1 MLTGLMRT
9 EVETADLTKKV
20 DYNMT
25 KTIKGKLTLSVIG
38 IVAVSIILT
47 TVGIVALAGRNLI
60 QNQTEALQLNADKYA
75 EEINTWIENEK
86 LLAEGAA
93 NSIEAAAN
101 TDTTFIQSVM
111 DTYAAGRNELLNL
124 YCGTKDSQFIQSNR
138 EAEIPEG
145 YDPVQR
151 GWYQQA
157 AEKKEVIVT
166 DPYWDVLTNQ
176 MCTTIAAPVY
186 IEDELM
192 AVIGLDVTLGTVT
205 DLTGS
210 INFAEGVYGFLA
222 DSSGQYIAHKNKEY
236 EPKEDSAVAVTD
248 IMPALSNL
256 MDGTD
261 SDVIKLKDY
270 DGSKCYFAVSQIKG
284 SDWRLGVVVPTANVI
299 SSLTTMIV
307 VAIVTALIM
316 IVLVVVFMTGLIGK
330 MLAPVQTLKQ
340 FASGDF
346 SENTVSEKG
355 IPKEYKNETEQIQKA
370 TAEVKQQIR
379 GIILNTKE
387 EAESIGSI
395 AKGTSGEMAVL
406 TEGISNILDSV
417 LQVTSQTQEA
427 KELVDHIEQT
437 GQELGILVEDVA
449 RKAGEAAE
457 QSADIMNRAS
467 ERHESS
473 EKSGREAVSIYEDT
487 KQELEQAISDS
498 QRVRDID
505 TLTEEI
511 LSISSK
517 TNLLA
522 LNASIEAARAGEA
535 GKGFAVVAD
544 EIRELADNS
553 RVAVDK
559 IRQVTEDVVHNV
571 SILSSTSEK
580 LLDFMNEKVMKDYE
594 GMTELAGMYKQD
606 AVFYSS
612 ISGDLGAASRQMSAD
627 MDGINEAI
635 HAITVLVG
643 AITEYV
649 QGMEKS
655 AQSSDENAGTVLAK
669 MEELFRLSELL
680 NQTVA
685 SFKV

>member
-1 MLTGLMRT
+1 MR
-9 EVETADLTKKV
+9 
-20 DYNMT
+20 
-25 KTIKGKLTLSVIG
+25 KTIRGKLTLSVIC
-38 IVAVSIILT
+38 IVVVSIILT
-47 TVGIVALAGRNLI
+47 TVGIVVVAGRNLI
-60 QNQTEALQLNADKYA
+60 RNQTEALQLNADKYS
-75 EEINTWIENEK
+75 EEINTWIESEK

-93 NSIEAAAN
+93 NSIEAAGN
-101 TDTTFIQSVM
+101 TETQYIQSVM
-111 DTYAAGRNELLNL
+111 DTYAAGREELLNL

-176 MCTTIAAPVY
+176 MCATIAAPVY
-186 IEDELM
+186 VKGELV

-210 INFAEGVYGFLA
+210 INFAEGVYGFLT

-236 EPKEDSAVAVTD
+236 EPKEESAVAVTD
-248 IMPALSNL
+248 IMPGLSGM

-261 SDVIKLKDY
+261 QNVVKLRDY
-270 DGSKCYFAVSQIKG
+270 DGSECYFASSQIEG
-284 SDWRLGVVVPTANVI
+284 SNWRLGVVVPTANVMG
-299 SSLTTMIV
+299 SLRTMIF
-307 VAIVTALIM
+307 VALVIVFVM

-330 MLAPVQTLKQ
+330 MLAPIQMLKQ

-346 SENTVSEKG
+346 SENSVSGKG
-355 IPKEYKNETEQIQKA
+355 IPKEYKNETEQIRKA

-379 GIILNTKE
+379 SIILNTKD
-387 EAESIGSI
+387 EAENIGTI
-395 AKGTSGEMAVL
+395 AKGTSREMAAL
-406 TEGISNILDSV
+406 TEGISEILDSV
-417 LQVTSQTQEA
+417 VQVMEQTQEA
-427 KELVDHIEQT
+427 KELADHIEHT

-449 RKAGEAAE
+449 KRAGEAAE
-457 QSADIMNRAS
+457 QSNDIMKRAS

-473 EKSGREAVSIYEDT
+473 EKSGQETVTIYQQT
-487 KQELEQAISDS
+487 RQELEQAISDS
-498 QRVRDID
+498 HRVRDID

-511 LSISSK
+511 LSISSQ

-522 LNASIEAARAGEA
+522 LNASIEASRAGEA

-559 IRQVTEDVVHNV
+559 IRKVTEDVMKSV
-571 SILSSTSEK
+571 SVLSGTSEK
-580 LLDFMNEKVMKDYE
+580 LLEFMNEKVMKDYR
-594 GMTELAGMYKQD
+594 GMTELAGMYKKD

-612 ISGDLGAASRQMSAD
+612 VSSDLGAASQQMSAN
-627 MDGINEAI
+627 MDGINDAI
-635 HAITVLVG
+635 RTITLLVG
-643 AITEYV
+643 AITEYM
-649 QGMEKS
+649 QGMEQS
-655 AQSSDENAGTVLAK
+655 AKSSDENAGTVLAK

>member
-1 MLTGLMRT
+1 MR
-9 EVETADLTKKV
+9 
-20 DYNMT
+20 
-25 KTIKGKLTLSVIG
+25 KTIRGKLTLSVIC
-38 IVAVSIILT
+38 IVVVSIILT
-47 TVGIVALAGRNLI
+47 TVGIVVVAGRNLI
-60 QNQTEALQLNADKYA
+60 RNQTEALQLNADKYS
-75 EEINTWIENEK
+75 EEINTWIESEK

-93 NSIEAAAN
+93 NSIEAAGN
-101 TDTTFIQSVM
+101 TETQYIQSVM
-111 DTYAAGRNELLNL
+111 DTYAAGREELLNL

-176 MCTTIAAPVY
+176 MCATIAAPVY
-186 IEDELM
+186 VKDELV

-210 INFAEGVYGFLA
+210 INFAEGVYGFLT

-236 EPKEDSAVAVTD
+236 EPKEESAVAVTD
-248 IMPALSNL
+248 IMPGLSGM

-261 SDVIKLKDY
+261 QNVVKLRDY
-270 DGSKCYFAVSQIKG
+270 DGSECYFASSQIEG
-284 SDWRLGVVVPTANVI
+284 SNWRLGVVVPTANVMG
-299 SSLTTMIV
+299 SLRTMIF
-307 VAIVTALIM
+307 VALVIVFVM

-330 MLAPVQTLKQ
+330 MLAPIQMLKQ

-346 SENTVSEKG
+346 SENSVSGKG
-355 IPKEYKNETEQIQKA
+355 IPKEYKNETEQIRKA

-379 GIILNTKE
+379 SIILNTKD
-387 EAESIGSI
+387 EAENIGTI
-395 AKGTSGEMAVL
+395 AKGTSREMAAL
-406 TEGISNILDSV
+406 TEGISEILDSV
-417 LQVTSQTQEA
+417 VQVMEQTQEA
-427 KELVDHIEQT
+427 KELADHIEHT

-449 RKAGEAAE
+449 KRAGEAAE
-457 QSADIMNRAS
+457 QSNDIMKRAS

-473 EKSGREAVSIYEDT
+473 EKSSQETVTIYQQT
-487 KQELEQAISDS
+487 RQELEQAISDS
-498 QRVRDID
+498 HRVRDID

-511 LSISSK
+511 LSISSQ

-522 LNASIEAARAGEA
+522 LNASIEASRAGEA

-559 IRQVTEDVVHNV
+559 IRKVTEDVMKSV
-571 SILSSTSEK
+571 SVLSGTSEK
-580 LLDFMNEKVMKDYE
+580 LLEFMNEKVMKDYR
-594 GMTELAGMYKQD
+594 GMTELAGMYKKD

-612 ISGDLGAASRQMSAD
+612 VSSDLGAASQQMSAN
-627 MDGINEAI
+627 MDGINDAI
-635 HAITVLVG
+635 RTITLLVG
-643 AITEYV
+643 AITEYM
-649 QGMEKS
+649 QGMEQS
-655 AQSSDENAGTVLAK
+655 AKSSDENAGTVLAK